1 VPGAHDCGPGGQRI
15 PQRIKHVRKRDYLH
29 CSAWVIPKIEPTLFG
44 LARILQDAPAT
55 CNIVFKS
62 FATSHACKFSYIFSS
77 KTLTILRTHGTCF
90 RGFRSARLVQRY

>member
-1 VPGAHDCGPGGQRI
+1 VGLVDNEYPSGSSM
-15 PQRIKHVRKRDYLH
+15 
-29 CSAWVIPKIEPTLFG
+29 SASVIICIVLLGLIPKIEPTLFG